1 MNKVVKILM
10 ERDGL
15 TKEEAE
21 ELLESVKEECYRAI
35 DEEKD
40 YLVEDIILDDLGLE
54 MDYIYDVL
62 Y

>member
-1 MNKVVKILM
+1 MNKVVKILI

-21 ELLESVKEECYRAI
+21 ELLESVREECYRAI